1 MIQKTFLLASLAF
14 FAISCNNQGESAVAK
29 LDDAKLKQTEQN
41 NAFPKIAETNRTH
54 DFGELEINK
63 KAEHTFV
70 VKNEGN
76 ADLIIIEAKPSCGCT
91 TPDYTQTPIKP
102 GESGE
107 VKIAFTPN
115 SKGAQTKTVTL
126 KTNTLE
132 GNEVLTIKANVN

>member
-1 MIQKTFLLASLAF
+1 MIHKKLLLATLVFVALG
-14 FAISCNNQGESAVAK
+14 CNNQGGSAVAK
-29 LDDAKLKQTEQN
+29 LDEAKLKQTEQN
-41 NAFPKIAETNRTH
+41 NAFPKIAEANRTH

-63 KAEHTFV
+63 KTEHTFV

-76 ADLIIIEAKPSCGCT
+76 ADLVIIEAKPSCGCT

-102 GESGE
+102 GETGE

-115 SKGAQTKTVTL
+115 SKGSQTKTVTL
-126 KTNTLE
+126 KTNTLD